1 MRALPDELKRLREA
15 RALTQ
20 EALALKCGV
29 SRKTIQRMERGD
41 PMRQETLAFVA
52 GALGVAVPDFT
63 EAAGRRG
70 DAAPDGRLG
79 LRRVRS
85 GKHILNHLAQ
95 TDVGKIECDVDAD
108 GEIIAPLTALI
119 SRLQSLMRETW
130 GAARP
135 QISELPLLARLQ
147 IVAEVNDNLGRLERA
162 GVGLFMGHYYRYA
175 VARDG
180 ALGQPGGASQRPIVL
195 TRLHLTRSRHD
206 RLMLPID
213 AEWRSARE
221 PGTEMAPAAGGYSI
235 PADEALLVLYP
246 TPSLAS
252 VAEDDGDGDAYI
264 DTTFVVRR

>member
-1 MRALPDELKRLREA
+1 MRADPDELRRLREA

-20 EALALKCGV
+20 EGLALKCGL

-41 PMRQETLAFVA
+41 PMREETLAFVA
-52 GALGVAVPDFT
+52 GALGVALPDFT
-63 EAAGRRG
+63 DVAGRKD

-95 TDVGKIECDVDAD
+95 TDVGRIECDVDAD
-108 GEIIAPLTALI
+108 GEIIAPLTALVTQ
-119 SRLQSLMRETW
+119 LQGLMRETW

-135 QISELPLLARLQ
+135 PITELPLLSRLQ
-147 IVAEVNDNLGRLERA
+147 VIADINDNLERLARA

-175 VARDG
+175 VGRDG
-180 ALGQPGGASQRPIVL
+180 ATGQAAGAPRRPIVL
-195 TRLHLTRSRHD
+195 TRLHLTRSSHD
-206 RLMLPID
+206 RLMVPID
-213 AEWRSARE
+213 AEWRSSRE
-221 PGTEMAPAAGGYSI
+221 PGTDLAPAGGGYVI
-235 PADEALLVLYP
+235 PADEELLVLYP

-252 VAEDDGDGDAYI
+252 AADDDSEGYI